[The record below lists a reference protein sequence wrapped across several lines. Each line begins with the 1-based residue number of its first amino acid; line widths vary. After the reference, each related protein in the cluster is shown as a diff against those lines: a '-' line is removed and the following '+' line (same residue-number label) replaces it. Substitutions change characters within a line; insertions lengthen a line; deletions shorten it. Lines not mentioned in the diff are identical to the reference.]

1 MDYATLSHESDRW
14 VRFVLSLER
23 SDEQVGRELGMV
35 LLANMSC
42 HGCTQRTNPTCEG
55 VIW

>member
-1 MDYATLSHESDRW
+1 MDYAALSHEADRW

-35 LLANMSC
+35 LLANVSC
-42 HGCTQRTNPTCEG
+42 HGCTQGTNPTCEG